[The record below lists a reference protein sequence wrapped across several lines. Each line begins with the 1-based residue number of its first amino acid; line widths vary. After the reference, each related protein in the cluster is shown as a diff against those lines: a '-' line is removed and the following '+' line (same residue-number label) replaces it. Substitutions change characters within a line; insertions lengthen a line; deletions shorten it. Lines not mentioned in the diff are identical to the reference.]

1 MRRRR
6 AAAVFGSLA
15 SRKNKIVHFYEG
27 SLPKIKTIGLR
38 AIPWRE
44 ACSFKLN
51 LKEFRISGG
60 EQPSRNQA
68 VLYLKRFAA
77 RRPTVSKLISFTIT

>member
-1 MRRRR
+1 VVVKTMRHRR

-27 SLPKIKTIGLR
+27 SLPKIKNVGLR

-51 LKEFRISGG
+51 IKEFRISGG
-60 EQPSRNQA
+60 EWPSRDQA
-68 VLYLKRFAA
+68 VLCLKRFAA
-77 RRPTVSKLISFTIT
+77 RRPTPSN